1 MKKNEK
7 DIVHILA
14 QERKEPPVKSTEG
27 IIQRNQDLLRAL
39 FKGRIPRRN
48 LRFKIEQALAGWQ
61 FKAGFEDEKKHF
73 RLRHIS
79 ILLRLEDLRQ
89 HLSKPSISNDDIFF
103 KVCELGVCRRELRDV
118 EQRIE
123 TLDDHRVL
131 DIARRL
137 WDEGDQRLRDEMA
150 EYLKEISLELSHDN
164 LQKKLIPLVEKYDKM
179 LSPCL
184 PRKRMREAKAL
195 S

>member
-1 MKKNEK
+1 MKKKQK

-14 QERKEPPVKSTEG
+14 QERKEPPEEPTEG

-48 LRFKIEQALAGWQ
+48 LRFKVEQALAGWQ
-61 FKAGFEDEKKHF
+61 FMGGFEDEKKHF
-73 RLRHIS
+73 RLRRIS
-79 ILLRLEDLRQ
+79 LLLRLEDLRQ

-103 KVCELGVCRRELRDV
+103 KVCELGFCRNELRDV
-118 EQRIE
+118 ERRIE
-123 TLDDHRVL
+123 TLDDHRAL
-131 DIARRL
+131 AIARRL
-137 WDEGDQRLRDEMA
+137 WEEGDQRLRDEMA

-164 LQKKLIPLVEKYDKM
+164 LQKKLIPLVEKYDRM

-184 PRKRMREAKAL
+184 PRERMRGAKAL